1 VIRDTARSLLR
12 RLPGSWRRRIGWLR
26 SGAPTPGKVDL
37 GDLRRL
43 TPLSREFGYDRGLP
57 VDRYYIET
65 FLAASADFVRG
76 RVLEIGDRDYTE
88 RFGGSRVTRSD
99 VLNINPGKAVTT
111 IVADL
116 ADGEGIPS
124 DAFDCV
130 ILTQTLHLLYDLPS
144 AIATLRRILRPGGT
158 LLLTV
163 PGTISQIATD
173 EWAATWFWGFTGLS
187 LRRLLE
193 EAFPAGSI
201 ELAQHG
207 NVLASIGFLEGMAAG
222 EFSAAELDHRDELYP
237 LVITARVTRPL

>member
-1 VIRDTARSLLR
+1 MIMDTVRGVLR

-26 SGAPTPGKVDL
+26 NGAPAPGQLDL

-43 TPLSREFGYDRGLP
+43 TPLSREFGYDRGQP
-57 VDRYYIET
+57 VDRYYIEA
-65 FLAASADFVRG
+65 FLAASSDRVRG
-76 RVLEIGDRDYTE
+76 RVLEVGDRGYTE
-88 RFGGSRVTRSD
+88 RFGGDRVTRSD
-99 VLNINPGKAVTT
+99 VLNVNPGKAVTT

-116 ADGEGIPS
+116 ASGEGIPG

-130 ILTQTLHLLYDLPS
+130 ILTQTLHLVYDLRS

-163 PGTISQIATD
+163 PGTISQVATD
-173 EWAATWFWGFTGLS
+173 EWGATWYWGFTALS

-201 ELAQHG
+201 EIAQHG
-207 NVLASIGFLEGMAAG
+207 NVLASIGFLQGMAAG
-222 EFSAAELDHRDELYP
+222 EFSADELDHHDELYP
-237 LVITARVTRPL
+237 LLITARVTRPS